1 MPIAKMMKVH
11 MVMKKMKK
19 MKVRS
24 MKGNSS
30 EATQTQIK
38 DRNSNA
44 VRKDARKLHKR
55 FGKALKKL
63 DKDDEAL
70 MVYDKLPGKGK
81 QEFMVCRPY
90 TQIYGCDRSLFHI
103 IYMP

>member
-1 MPIAKMMKVH
+1 MAMKKTKVKSMKV
-11 MVMKKMKK
+11 
-19 MKVRS
+19 
-24 MKGNSS
+24 NSS
-30 EATQTQIK
+30 KATQIQTK

-70 MVYDKLPGKGK
+70 MVYEKLPRKGK

-90 TQIYGCDRSLFHI
+90 TQIYL
-103 IYMP
+103 